1 MNVKSLMLLLAIAG
15 LGAGCSEDIENGGDS
30 SATGIRSEIQIEMSG
45 TSESQEYTKAIASE
59 SENQI
64 NDLKVY
70 LFAAAQQDGPLLLP
84 GNMAGRDGLR
94 PGKPHNHQ
102 LQETGFRLFLE
113 SLDLSERAERAYLSS
128 NSCVW
133 QTTDRAT

>member
-30 SATGIRSEIQIEMSG
+30 SATGTRSEIQIEMSG

-70 LFAAAQQDGPLLLP
+70 LFAAAQQNGPYYYLETWQEGTAYDPANPTTTRNRLP
-84 GNMAGRDGLR
+84 AL
-94 PGKPHNHQ
+94 PGKPRSIR
-102 LQETGFRLFLE
+102 T
-113 SLDLSERAERAYLSS
+113 S
-128 NSCVW
+128 
-133 QTTDRAT
+133 